1 MKKIIIKG
9 KRIRTNNTTLEGV
22 IELWQEIAA
31 LQLSG
36 DIYAVYSNYSSNH
49 SGDYDL
55 LIGTETADLPDSIA
69 LENCQY
75 MEIPVE
81 SNSIDNVGKA
91 WQKIWSN
98 SDIEAKRTYQTDYE
112 KYSQDGSIRI
122 YLSIK

>member
-22 IELWQEIAA
+22 MELWQEIAA

-55 LIGTETADLPDSIA
+55 LIGTESADLPDSIA

-81 SNSIDNVGKA
+81 GNSIDNVGKA

>member
-22 IELWQEIAA
+22 MELWQEIAA

-55 LIGTETADLPDSIA
+55 LIGTESADLPDSIA

-75 MEIPVE
+75 MEIPIE
-81 SNSIDNVGKA
+81 GNSIDNVGKA

>member
-22 IELWQEIAA
+22 MELWQEIAA

-55 LIGTETADLPDSIA
+55 LIGTESADLPDSIA

-81 SNSIDNVGKA
+81 GNSIDNVGKA

-122 YLSIK
+122 YLSIY

>member
-1 MKKIIIKG
+1 MEKIIIKG

-22 IELWQEIAA
+22 MELWQEIAA
-31 LQLSG
+31 LQLPG

-49 SGDYDL
+49 SGNYDL
-55 LIGTETADLPDSIA
+55 LIGTETAELPDSIA

-81 SNSIDNVGKA
+81 GNSIDNVGKA

-98 SDIEAKRTYQTDYE
+98 SDIEAKRAYQTDYE
-112 KYSQDGSIRI
+112 KYSQDGSIKI

>member
-22 IELWQEIAA
+22 MELWQEIAA

-36 DIYAVYSNYSSNH
+36 YIYAVYSNYSSNH

-55 LIGTETADLPDSIA
+55 LIGTESADLPDSIA

-81 SNSIDNVGKA
+81 GNSIDNVGKA

>member
-22 IELWQEIAA
+22 MELWQEIAA